1 MSANDEKALLERA
14 RDRDRQALGELYDRY
29 SRKIYSYVLYHVGD
43 ENLAED
49 LTASVFIKVLGAI
62 DSSKAWDLSF
72 SGWLY
77 RIAHNAV
84 VDNFRRRKN
93 QTTLPLDEGLV
104 AVGDDPV
111 STAEGHI
118 AFESVKAA
126 LVYLTDEQ
134 RTVVQLKFFE
144 QLTNLEVAGVMG
156 KTEGAIKSLQYRALA
171 SLRRHIDLV
180 AGEKDAETALGGA
193 GRVPRLSSAR

>member
-1 MSANDEKALLERA
+1 MSANDEQALLDRA

-29 SRKIYSYVLYHVGD
+29 SGKIYSYVLYHVGD

-49 LTASVFIKVLGAI
+49 LTANVFIKVLGAI
-62 DSSKAWDLSF
+62 DSSRAWDLSF

-93 QTTLPLDEGLV
+93 RTTLPLDERLV
-104 AVGDDPV
+104 AIDDDPV
-111 STAEGHI
+111 STAEGNI
-118 AFESVKAA
+118 AFESIKSAM
-126 LVYLTDEQ
+126 VYLTDEQ
-134 RTVVQLKFFE
+134 RTVVELKFFE
-144 QLTNLEVAGVMG
+144 QLSNLEVAGVMG

-171 SLRRHIDLV
+171 ALRRHIDID
-180 AGEKDAETALGGA
+180 AGDEDVETT
-193 GRVPRLSSAR
+193 